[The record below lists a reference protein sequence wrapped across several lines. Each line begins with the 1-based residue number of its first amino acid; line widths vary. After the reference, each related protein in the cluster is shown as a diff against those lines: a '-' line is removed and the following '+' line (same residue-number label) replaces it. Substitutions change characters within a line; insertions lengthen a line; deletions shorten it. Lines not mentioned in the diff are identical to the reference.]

1 MGKVHVLDSLVA
13 DMIAAGEV
21 VERPAS
27 VVKELTENS
36 VDAGAGKIT
45 VEIIKGGIELI
56 RVTDDGAG
64 IAPEDV
70 PTAFLRHATSK
81 ITNAEDLYNIK
92 TMGFRGEALASI
104 AAVSRAEI
112 ITKQKMSDFGFYLKT
127 DAGKITDSGETGCP
141 DGTTMTVRNI
151 FYNVP
156 ARMKFLKKDSAE
168 AAAVFDTVVRAA
180 LGNPSVSFRFISDG
194 KEKLYTPGD
203 GDLKNCIYSVY
214 GADYAAEL
222 REINFSDSGVS
233 VTGFCGNENLTR
245 STRGYETFFVNGR
258 FFKSR
263 SVTYALEQGYQDGIM
278 KGKYPF
284 AVLNISVD
292 PVTCDVNVHPAKIEV
307 KFSNEKL
314 VTSAVYWG
322 VKNAVFKADYSVET
336 AEEIEPPQDMP
347 EIKMPVSELHSSEV
361 KFESEFEKK
370 EKEEISPPVMY
381 KRTMPPKEFWDK
393 YEPIKA
399 EITKASAEPE
409 KIPQL
414 PQEIAFTEKPDIP
427 DIKIIGQ
434 IFGTY
439 IVAQC
444 GDEMWLID
452 QHAAHERMNF
462 ERLKAERDSG
472 EPFSQTLLAP
482 ITLSFNHTEHS
493 EILENIEIFRE
504 LGFEIE
510 DFGDNSFIIRSA
522 PYVSDK
528 AGIDEVFRELIDI
541 VRVNGKAARGSI
553 ESEALYSIACHS
565 AIRANKKLSA
575 PEMQKLAED
584 IFKIPPTCPHGRPIR
599 IALTKKEIEKMF
611 KRIV

>member
-1 MGKVHVLDSLVA
+1 MGKIHVLDSLVA

-104 AAVSRAEI
+104 AAVSRTEV
-112 ITKQKMSDFGFYLKT
+112 ITKQKTSDFGYYLKT
-127 DAGKITDSGETGCP
+127 DAGKITDSGEMGCP
-141 DGTTMTVRNI
+141 DGTTMTVRNL

-194 KEKLYTPGD
+194 KEKLYTSGD

-214 GADYAAEL
+214 GAEYAAEL
-222 REINFSDSGVS
+222 REINFSDNGIS

-292 PVTCDVNVHPAKIEV
+292 PVTCDVNVHPAKTEV

-322 VKNAVFKADYSVET
+322 VKNAIFKADYSIKAT
-336 AEEIEPPQDMP
+336 KEIELPQETP
-347 EIKMPVSELHSSEV
+347 EIKPQISALYSNEV
-361 KFESEFEKK
+361 KFESDFEKK
-370 EKEEISPPVMY
+370 EEVRPPVMY
-381 KRTMPPKEFWDK
+381 KRTVPSSEVQNR
-393 YEPIKA
+393 YEPIKTEIS
-399 EITKASAEPE
+399 EITESE
-409 KIPQL
+409 KIPQSS
-414 PQEIAFTEKPDIP
+414 QEIMFADKSDIP
-427 DIKIIGQ
+427 NIKIIGQ
-434 IFGTY
+434 IFDTY
-439 IVAQC
+439 IIAQC
-444 GDEMWLID
+444 GDEMWMID

-462 ERLKAERDSG
+462 EKLKAERDSG
-472 EPFSQTLLAP
+472 VHISQTLLAP
-482 ITLSFNHTEHS
+482 ITLNFNHTEHS
-493 EILENIEIFRE
+493 EISENIDIFRE

-510 DFGDNSFIIRSA
+510 DFGDDSFIIRSA

-528 AGIDEVFRELIDI
+528 TDIDEVFRELIDI
-541 VRVNGKAARGSI
+541 VRVNGRAARGSI

-565 AIRANKKLSA
+565 AIRANKKLSGM
-575 PEMQKLAED
+575 EMQKLAED
-584 IFKIPPTCPHGRPIR
+584 IFNIPPTCPHGRPIR

>member
-45 VEIIKGGIELI
+45 VEIMKGGIELI

-104 AAVSRAEI
+104 AAVSKTEV

-168 AAAVFDTVVRAA
+168 AAAVFDAVVRAA

-214 GADYAAEL
+214 GAEYAAEL
-222 REINFSDSGVS
+222 REINFSDNGVS

-322 VKNAVFKADYSVET
+322 VKNAIFKADYSVEA
-336 AEEIEPPQDMP
+336 AEEIEPPQDTA
-347 EIKMPVSELHSSEV
+347 EIKPQISALYSGEV
-361 KFESEFEKK
+361 KFESEFERKKK
-370 EKEEISPPVMY
+370 EEFRPPVMY
-381 KRTMPPKEFWDK
+381 KKTASPKEPPVR
-393 YEPIKA
+393 YETVNT
-399 EITKASAEPE
+399 EIPESAEPE
-409 KIPQL
+409 EIPQP
-414 PQEIAFTEKPDIP
+414 PQEIAFTEKSDIP

-434 IFGTY
+434 IFDTY
-439 IVAQC
+439 IVAQY

-472 EPFSQTLLAP
+472 TPVSQTLLAP
-482 ITLSFNHTEHS
+482 ITLSFSHTEHS
-493 EILENIEIFRE
+493 EISENIGVFRE
-504 LGFEIE
+504 LGFKIE

-565 AIRANKKLSA
+565 AIRANRKLSA
-575 PEMQKLAED
+575 SEMQKLAED

>member
-104 AAVSRAEI
+104 AAVSKTEV
-112 ITKQKMSDFGFYLKT
+112 ITKQKMNDFGFYLKT

-141 DGTTMTVRNI
+141 DGTTMTVRNL

-168 AAAVFDTVVRAA
+168 AAAVFDAVVRAA

-214 GADYAAEL
+214 GAEYAAEL
-222 REINFSDSGVS
+222 REISFSDNGVS

-245 STRGYETFFVNGR
+245 STRGYEAFFVNGR

-263 SVTYALEQGYQDGIM
+263 GVTYALEQGYQDGIM

-322 VKNAVFKADYSVET
+322 VKNAVFKAGYSVET
-336 AEEIEPPQDMP
+336 PEESEPPQNMP
-347 EIKMPVSELHSSEV
+347 EAAPPVSGLCSSKV
-361 KFESEFEKK
+361 KFESKFENN
-370 EKEEISPPVMY
+370 EKEEIAPPVLY
-381 KRTMPPKEFWDK
+381 KRTMPPKEFRDR
-393 YEPIKA
+393 YEPIKPA
-399 EITKASAEPE
+399 ASAAEPE
-409 KIPQL
+409 EIPQP
-414 PQEIAFTEKPDIP
+414 PQEIAFTEEADIP

-434 IFGTY
+434 IFDTY

-462 ERLKAERDSG
+462 EKLKAERDSG
-472 EPFSQTLLAP
+472 TPVSQTLLAP
-482 ITLSFNHTEHS
+482 ITLSFSHTEHS
-493 EILENIEIFRE
+493 EISENIDIFRE

-522 PYVSDK
+522 PCVSDK

-575 PEMQKLAED
+575 QEMQKLAED
-584 IFKIPPTCPHGRPIR
+584 ILKLPPTCPHGRPIR